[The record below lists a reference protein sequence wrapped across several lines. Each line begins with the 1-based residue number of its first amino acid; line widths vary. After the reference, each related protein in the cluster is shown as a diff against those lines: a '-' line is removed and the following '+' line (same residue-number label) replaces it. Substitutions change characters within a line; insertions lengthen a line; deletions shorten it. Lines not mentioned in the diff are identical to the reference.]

1 MRNKTENLD
10 KIIVTLRTLLISSA
24 VTIFLGIVFGGMNKQ
39 LDTQNLEITHQIF
52 VGIGGIL
59 LFIALVYGIKNL
71 RAYQAII
78 KTMKTATI
86 LMIVQILLG

>member
-10 KIIVTLRTLLISSA
+10 KIKVTLRTLLIFSA

-39 LDTQNLEITHQIF
+39 LDTKNLEITHQIF

-71 RAYQAII
+71 RAY
-78 KTMKTATI
+78 
-86 LMIVQILLG
+86 